1 MDSQIKYL
9 QPKRIVYLFHDKKKH
24 KTTAGT
30 WNLHEAGHGKRAADD
45 IGGVLK
51 RTTDRLVVQGSDI
64 CDASSF
70 YSLAQSETDKIPLF
84 FVDEIEFETSNIE
97 ILPRITSTA
106 VSIKFNN
113 IIAISLQDQNSCKQV
128 NSTLRQTS
136 DETKDETRDV
146 VNG

>member
-1 MDSQIKYL
+1 M
-9 QPKRIVYLFHDKKKH
+9 
-24 KTTAGT
+24 
-30 WNLHEAGHGKRAADD
+30 
-45 IGGVLK
+45 LK

-97 ILPRITSTA
+97 ILPRIASTA

-113 IIAISLQDQNSCKQV
+113 ITAISLQDQNSCKQV